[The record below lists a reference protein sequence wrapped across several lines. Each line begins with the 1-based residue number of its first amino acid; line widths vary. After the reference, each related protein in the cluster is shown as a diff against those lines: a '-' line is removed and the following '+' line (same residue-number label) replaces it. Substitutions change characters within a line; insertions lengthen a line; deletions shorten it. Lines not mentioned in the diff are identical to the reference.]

1 MEIIVK
7 QIRLR
12 RAPTRH
18 IRYQNTENY
27 VSINFEEV
35 KSCIVNIESIFS
47 RAVCNFIPCP
57 TMCYQH
63 LAHAVYNVNTQ
74 MHTL

>member
-35 KSCIVNIESIFS
+35 KSCIVNIESIYS

-57 TMCYQH
+57 TMFYQH